1 MLTEER
7 HQKILQLLS
16 QQMIVKTQE
25 LTALLNT
32 SESTIRRDLKEL
44 ADANLL
50 ERIHGGARLLL
61 NLSFEQ
67 NMTEKA
73 DQNNQEKKAIA
84 TLAAQNIHDN
94 EIIYLDAGSTTLKL
108 IPLLKDKK
116 ITVVTNAVHH
126 AAKLVDLGI
135 HTIILG
141 GSLKLSTKAIVGAT
155 SMEQLQ
161 RYRFN
166 KVFIGMNAVHP
177 EFGLTTPDSE
187 EAALKSLAISQGEQT
202 YVLADHTKLNQVS
215 FIKVHSIEKVTLLTD
230 HCSSELLEQFQQITT
245 IKEAT

>member
-1 MLTEER
+1 M
-7 HQKILQLLS
+7 
-16 QQMIVKTQE
+16 
-25 LTALLNT
+25 
-32 SESTIRRDLKEL
+32 
-44 ADANLL
+44 
-50 ERIHGGARLLL
+50 
-61 NLSFEQ
+61 
-67 NMTEKA
+67 
-73 DQNNQEKKAIA
+73 
-84 TLAAQNIHDN
+84 AAQNIHDN

-141 GSLKLSTKAIVGAT
+141 GSLKLSTKAIIGAT

-187 EAALKSLAISQGEQT
+187 EAALKSLAISQGGQT